1 MYIDIFLGVFVLIG
15 VIQGFHR
22 GIIRTV
28 FAIVGIVVGLIAALK
43 FSPYVVSLF
52 DQIFDWNPMISL
64 VLGLI
69 LTFVLIM
76 WGIKWLGKSA
86 EKTLKLVKLNIF
98 NKLLGSV
105 LYAGLMI
112 ATYSAIIWFLGRTD
126 FISEKQKDESHS
138 YVYLMEVPKYGQ
150 AAFESVKP
158 VFKDFWDKMDLV
170 NETEED

>member
-1 MYIDIFLGVFVLIG
+1 MYIDILLGVFVLIG

-22 GIIRTV
+22 GIIRTI
-28 FAIVGIVVGLIAALK
+28 FSIVGIVVGLIAALK

-69 LTFVLIM
+69 LTFTLIM

-98 NKLLGSV
+98 NKLLGSA

-112 ATYSAIIWFLGRTD
+112 VTYSAIIWFVGRTEV
-126 FISEKQKDESHS
+126 ISERQKDASQS
-138 YVYLMEVPKYGQ
+138 YPYLMEVPKYAQ
-150 AAFESVKP
+150 AAFETVKP
-158 VFKDFWDKMDLV
+158 VFKDFWDKMDLL
-170 NETEED
+170 NDSEEE